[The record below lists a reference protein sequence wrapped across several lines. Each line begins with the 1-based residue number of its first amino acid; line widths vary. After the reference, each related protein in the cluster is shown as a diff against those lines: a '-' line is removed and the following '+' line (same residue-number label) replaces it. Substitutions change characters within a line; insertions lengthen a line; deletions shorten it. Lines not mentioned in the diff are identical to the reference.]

1 MESSNIT
8 STKYICALCQNS
20 NNFKHCLVWK
30 AQPGTIHSLFKQIQR
45 CEREHGSQRD
55 KRERDEGDWVRCRV
69 WGLAGLRR
77 VCVCVCV
84 CVCVNAAEMTE
95 AGTER
100 FNRSR
105 VLYRH
110 MVQFGSKKEPLSRWA
125 LIHPFLALQKHLFSL
140 LHNSVTFCLD
150 CLSC

>member
-84 CVCVNAAEMTE
+84 CVWMQLRWLKQGLRDLIDLASYTDTWCSLAP
-95 AGTER
+95 
-100 FNRSR
+100 
-105 VLYRH
+105 
-110 MVQFGSKKEPLSRWA
+110 KENLS
-125 LIHPFLALQKHLFSL
+125 LGGPSFIPFLLCRSISFLCSITLSL
-140 LHNSVTFCLD
+140 SA
-150 CLSC
+150 